1 MILNIEN
8 LVEVLPFEDDYA
20 IFIVKDG
27 SFGVLNCDGE
37 VTITPLYAQLSWLGP
52 DRLLAFSSAAS
63 KYVEVID
70 SHGNVI
76 LPKIFNMVYD
86 YFDGRYIVEMP
97 AEDGS
102 PGQTQWGVITETG
115 KEVIY
120 FESGYQSIRRIGKY
134 YLAQQTPESRYVL
147 HDYEGEYV
155 GEGDRFSVG
164 GESDYIAE
172 YDYGLWEIYRHYM
185 IDLL

>member
-1 MILNIEN
+1 MVLNIEN
-8 LVEVLPFEDDYA
+8 LVDVLSFEGDYA
-20 IFIVKDG
+20 IFIVEDG

-37 VTITPLYAQLSWLGP
+37 VTIPPIYAQLDWLGP
-52 DRLLAFSSAAS
+52 DRLLAFSSSAS
-63 KYVEVID
+63 EYVEVID
-70 SHGNVI
+70 SQGKVI

-115 KEVIY
+115 KEVI
-120 FESGYQSIRRIGKY
+120 FFKSGYQSMRRIGKY
-134 YLAQQTPESRYVL
+134 YLAQRAPDSRYVL
-147 HDYEGEYV
+147 WDYEGEYI

-172 YDYGLWEIYRHYM
+172 YDYGLWEIFTHY
-185 IDLL
+185 

>member
-1 MILNIEN
+1 MTLNIEN

-20 IFIVKDG
+20 IFIVQDG

-37 VTITPLYAQLSWLGP
+37 VTIPPIYAQLCWLGP
-52 DRLLAFSSAAS
+52 DRLLAFSSSVS

-70 SHGNVI
+70 SHGKVI

-115 KEVIY
+115 KEVIF
-120 FESGYQSIRRIGKY
+120 FEYEYKSIRRIGKY

-164 GESDYIAE
+164 EASDYIAK
-172 YDYGLWEIYRHYM
+172 YAYGRWYIYGDY
-185 IDLL
+185 

>member
-1 MILNIEN
+1 MIINIEN
-8 LVEVLPFEDDYA
+8 LVEVLPFKGDYA
-20 IFIVKDG
+20 IFIVEDG

-37 VTITPLYAQLSWLGP
+37 VTIPPLYAQLDWLGP
-52 DRLLAFSSAAS
+52 DRLLAFTSSAS

-70 SHGNVI
+70 CHGKVI

-97 AEDGS
+97 AEDDR
-102 PGQTQWGVITETG
+102 PEPTHWGVITETG

-134 YLAQQTPESRYVL
+134 YLAQKTPESRYVL
-147 HDYEGEYV
+147 RDCEGEYI
-155 GEGDRFSVG
+155 GESDRFSVG
-164 GESDYIAE
+164 EASDYIAK
-172 YDYGLWEIYRHYM
+172 YYNGRWYILDMNY
-185 IDLL
+185 